1 MNTSTSKPAVG
12 IGFRPEALQ
21 DTIRHLQEFETL
33 EVMVDHYIAGGTPL
47 RSQILDLSRRIP
59 VVGHGVCLSI
69 ATAVPPDERYLDQVA
84 STLEAIR
91 APCHTEHLAF
101 TKVPGRDLA
110 QLLPVPRTYEVA
122 EVIVRNLEVVR
133 RHIAVPFGLENITY
147 YYEYPESEMSEL
159 EFLKLI
165 SREAGTFLLLDLEN
179 VYLNSCNH
187 GFDPYAFIDGLPA
200 GLVKAVHVAGGV
212 QSPKLLLDSHDK
224 PVPDPVFKL
233 LAHLMTRQTPETIV
247 LERDDALDQF
257 DEVLDDVRRLKDVVG
272 RCPVAGQPYESAR

>member
-1 MNTSTSKPAVG
+1 MRTSAPAVG
-12 IGFRPEALQ
+12 IGFRPEASQ

-47 RSQILDLSRRIP
+47 RSQILDLSRRVP
-59 VVGHGVCLSI
+59 VVGHGVGLSI

-84 STLEAIR
+84 ATLEAIN

-110 QLLPVPRTYEVA
+110 QLLPVPRTYDVA

-165 SREAGTFLLLDLEN
+165 TREAGTFLLLDLEN
-179 VYLNSCNH
+179 VYVNSCNH
-187 GFDPYAFIDGLPA
+187 GFDPYAFIDGLPT
-200 GLVKAVHVAGGV
+200 GLVQAVHVAGGV
-212 QSPKLLLDSHDK
+212 KSPKLLLDSHDK
-224 PVPDPVFKL
+224 PVPDPVFDL
-233 LAHLMTRQTPETIV
+233 LAHLMTRQTPETVV
-247 LERDDALDQF
+247 LERDDGLDQF
-257 DEVLDDVRRLKDVVG
+257 DEVLDDVRRLKDVVS
-272 RCPVAGQPYESAR
+272 RCAVASQPYESAR